1 MRQLVI
7 DDLTQEEC
15 ANLDNY
21 LKRTARPAGMD
32 GMFWLQLSDDL
43 LAEAQ
48 QGHQGCGPFYFAL
61 ELSNHPGR
69 ERLSCELL
77 VRSESNLHCTCISY
91 ATPLQR
97 DFLLRFLDRM
107 LAEEQIRA

>member
-15 ANLDNY
+15 TNINNY
-21 LKRTARPAGMD
+21 LKQQARATGLE
-32 GMFWLQLSDDL
+32 GMFWLELSDDL
-43 LAEAQ
+43 LGEAQ
-48 QGHQGCGPFYFAL
+48 QGHQKCGPFYFAL
-61 ELSNHPGR
+61 ELVEHPGR

-77 VRSESNLHCTCISY
+77 VRSESNLHCSCISY
-91 ATPLQR
+91 ATPQQR
-97 DFLLRFLDRM
+97 DFLLRFLDQM